1 MTERNAEYA
10 DARVKVDNVVR
21 AREDMIGS
29 LVASYHAYEDLL
41 TKTTKG
47 LEFYDKLEANVS
59 KLLARVG
66 GVVKVQE
73 DKGTAQLN
81 SSAMKVDVVEERAE
95 EEEEGYVDENVEEE
109 ELFVEE
115 EVDEEEDSEEE
126 EFVAAGK
133 GKVQVL
139 KFVFTHIRIL
149 INECQ

>member
-10 DARVKVDNVVR
+10 DARLKVDDIVR

-73 DKGTAQLN
+73 EERAAQLN
-81 SSAMKVDVVEERAE
+81 SSAMKAADAHALSLRLVAGQRAPPP
-95 EEEEGYVDENVEEE
+95 
-109 ELFVEE
+109 
-115 EVDEEEDSEEE
+115 
-126 EFVAAGK
+126 A
-133 GKVQVL
+133 
-139 KFVFTHIRIL
+139 TP
-149 INECQ
+149 